1 MRVLWLTNS
10 PSGYLQGTN
19 AYNGGGW
26 IFSAEEEI
34 KKQNEIELAV
44 SFVLDNQPQKVKK
57 GGVCYYPLKSGKHN
71 NIFSKIVRLFQF
83 EKYQASKLLQLQK
96 VVDDFRPDIIHIFG
110 SEQFWGLIAKY
121 VHVPIVL
128 HIQGVLNPY
137 LNAFLIPGVSSKD
150 YLFQSLSPRC
160 LYSNFI
166 SFFFFKRFAK
176 RELEITKDIKYYIGR
191 TEWDRRIMNVLHP
204 GCKYFYGSEILRK
217 EFYEDKTRIIT
228 DTKPIIVT
236 TISNSLYKGF
246 DLVLKTAKLLVE
258 NLKLDFEWRIF
269 GNINPRF
276 VERLTGIETKAVN
289 VKLCGVAS
297 ASMLRDELLK
307 ASVYVHT
314 SYIDN
319 SPNSV
324 CEAQIMGLPTI
335 VTHVGGTYS
344 LIEEG
349 VTGFSVPA
357 NDPYQMAFLI
367 DKLIKDAVLNKSLGE
382 NAHVSAM
389 KRHDK
394 IQIVDTLIE
403 TYKTIIEDYNKDESI

>member
-1 MRVLWLTNS
+1 MKVLWLANS

-19 AYNGGGW
+19 TYNGGGW

-44 SFVLDNQPQKVKK
+44 SFVLDNQPQKVERE
-57 GGVCYYPLKSGKHN
+57 GVCYYPLKSGKSN
-71 NIFSKIVRLFQF
+71 NIISKIVRLFQF
-83 EKYQASKLLQLQK
+83 EKHQTSMLLQLQK
-96 VVDDFRPDIIHIFG
+96 VVDDFQPDIIHVFG
-110 SEQFWGLIAKY
+110 TEQFWGLIARY

-128 HIQGVLNPY
+128 HIQGVLNPI
-137 LNAFLIPGVSSKD
+137 LNTYLIPGVSSKD

-269 GNINPRF
+269 GNINSRF

-297 ASMLRDELLK
+297 ASMLRDELLR

-324 CEAQIMGLPTI
+324 CEAQILGVPTI
-335 VTHVGGTYS
+335 VTHVGGSYS

-357 NDPYQMAFLI
+357 NDPYQMAYLI
-367 DKLIKDAVLNKSLGE
+367 DKLIKDSALNQKIGE
-382 NAHVSAM
+382 NTRTVALR
-389 KRHDK
+389 RHDK
-394 IQIVDTLIE
+394 AQIINSLIE
-403 TYKTIIEDYNKDESI
+403 TYKNIIKDCTK